1 MRIPGE
7 RVKATRLVLGGRF
20 VVAVEGEMVIPPDD
34 PSEPC
39 YESETV
45 ELVREVAERAE
56 RGDTTWLA
64 QHGQVYELIGSGGRE
79 GDGQRVPFVP
89 F

>member
-7 RVKATRLVLGGRF
+7 RVKATRLVCGGRY
-20 VVAVEGEMVIPPDD
+20 VVAVEVELVIPVDD

-45 ELVREVAERAE
+45 QLVREVADHAE
-56 RGDTTWLA
+56 RGDAAWLER
-64 QHGQVYELIGSGGRE
+64 HGQVYELIGSGR
-79 GDGQRVPFVP
+79 DGVPMQTA
-89 F
+89 